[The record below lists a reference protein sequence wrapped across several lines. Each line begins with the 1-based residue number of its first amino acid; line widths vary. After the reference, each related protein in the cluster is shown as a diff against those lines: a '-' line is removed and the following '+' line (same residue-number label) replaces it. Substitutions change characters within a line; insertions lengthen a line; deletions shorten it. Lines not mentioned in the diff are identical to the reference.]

1 MTGLEIKIKIL
12 RIIVMLLNAILLTLP
27 LLSKGSKY
35 EE

>member
-1 MTGLEIKIKIL
+1 MSSLEIKIKIL
-12 RIIVMLLNAILLTLP
+12 RIIFMLLNAILLTLS